1 MLVCI
6 VFIEKPMHFGTV
18 LYLCFLQASASYE
31 CEVETLVQ
39 GIVHT
44 DSRGDLL
51 QYIFELNEM
60 HLLGHVEFLSV
71 YVIPIIFGSTESP
84 KVIYFLKWNI
94 NIYCSV
100 S

>member
-1 MLVCI
+1 M
-6 VFIEKPMHFGTV
+6 F
-18 LYLCFLQASASYE
+18 SASICFYA
-31 CEVETLVQ
+31 CEVEILVQ
-39 GIVHT
+39 GIAHSDLIV
-44 DSRGDLL
+44 DLL

-71 YVIPIIFGSTESP
+71 YAIPIIFGSTESP